1 MRQADDEDE
10 DEDSGRQTRALAA
23 LAVVLAIAVV
33 GFLLV
38 QYLKHAS
45 DVQDCLLAH
54 RTNCDAV
61 YDGGR

>member
-1 MRQADDEDE
+1 MRYADDDDED
-10 DEDSGRQTRALAA
+10 DDAGRQTRALAA
-23 LAVVLAIAVV
+23 LAVVLAIALV

-61 YDGGR
+61 SGGGL